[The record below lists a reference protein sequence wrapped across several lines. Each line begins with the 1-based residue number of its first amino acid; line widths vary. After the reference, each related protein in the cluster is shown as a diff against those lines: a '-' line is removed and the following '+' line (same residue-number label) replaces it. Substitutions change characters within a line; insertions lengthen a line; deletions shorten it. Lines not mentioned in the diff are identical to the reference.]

1 MVSRQRL
8 IASALILLATIAP
21 AANAGTNRD
30 DVEGNLRARFDWIVF
45 GGEYNAV
52 EVVAVGLVDGFVTG
66 GAITEELAK
75 EEAKKFGVGLAEE
88 LTRHGF
94 NPATDTLYGGVM
106 TFQNWQDLPFHNRLP
121 LPNKFVPYV
130 GCKRRRAPPPP
141 PDLPPG
147 PVDTGEPRIWV
158 LHGAAP
164 YGQPIVEDI
173 GLPTPA
179 PGWRVVGIG
188 DFNGG
193 GKADLLWRRTNDTG
207 EARIWVLDGG
217 KIVADIGLPPPDPG
231 WRVIGVADFNG
242 DGKADLLWRRTNDTG
257 EARIW
262 VLDGGKIAE
271 DIGLPPPD
279 PGWRVVGVGDFKGS
293 GAADVVWRRTND
305 TYEARIWF
313 IDHKKRLMLGAD
325 VGLSQPAPG
334 WRVIGVGDF
343 NGDNKADLLWRR

>member
-1 MVSRQRL
+1 MVQVSRNGTKSLGLIDHLGNVGQCARERKTVVSRQRL

-30 DVEGNLRARFDWIVF
+30 DVERNLRARFDWIVF

-52 EVVAVGLVDGFVTG
+52 EVVAVGLVDGFVIG

-88 LTRHGF
+88 LTRNGF

-130 GCKRRRAPPPP
+130 GCKRRSLPPPP
-141 PDLPPG
+141 PPLPPNPG
-147 PVDTGEPRIWV
+147 PSPGVDTGEPRIWL
-158 LHGAAP
+158 LHGAAQ
-164 YGQPIVEDI
+164 YGQPVVEDK
-173 GLPTPA
+173 GLP
-179 PGWRVVGIG
+179 
-188 DFNGG
+188 
-193 GKADLLWRRTNDTG
+193 L
-207 EARIWVLDGG
+207 
-217 KIVADIGLPPPDPG
+217 
-231 WRVIGVADFNG
+231 
-242 DGKADLLWRRTNDTG
+242 
-257 EARIW
+257 
-262 VLDGGKIAE
+262 
-271 DIGLPPPD
+271 PD

-293 GAADVVWRRTND
+293 GAADIVWRRTND

-313 IDHKKRLMLGAD
+313 IDHKRLMLNAD